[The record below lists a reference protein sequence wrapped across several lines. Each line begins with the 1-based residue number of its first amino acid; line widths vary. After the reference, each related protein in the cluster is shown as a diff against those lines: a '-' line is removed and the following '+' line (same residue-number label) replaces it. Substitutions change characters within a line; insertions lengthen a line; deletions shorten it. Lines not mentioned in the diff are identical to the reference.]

1 MNKSVLTEGFNNT
14 GNRLTSDI
22 NLESA
27 LFINMPLNLIKWMET
42 FQSGRKQ
49 TDKQFMFRLFSI
61 SNFMLKSLVYY
72 HHNIGVKQET
82 FEENPNLKDKL
93 MATSIGYN
101 SSDATFVATFEH
113 VSYPIYGT

>member
-42 FQSGRKQ
+42 FKSGRKQ
-49 TDKQFMFRLFSI
+49 QKHKI
-61 SNFMLKSLVYY
+61 
-72 HHNIGVKQET
+72 
-82 FEENPNLKDKL
+82 
-93 MATSIGYN
+93 
-101 SSDATFVATFEH
+101 
-113 VSYPIYGT
+113 